1 MQIIFIVPS
10 ISDSHY
16 RNRIIEFIDKGYTVN
31 VYGFERKNSNKK
43 PNLPYN
49 ISILGSIADKNYT
62 LANVPVGM
70 GKSNLS
76 ICNYDFK
83 AKNFNVVLATS
94 IKKHINFN
102 SPYSGIS
109 KYKSIFLSLMNI
121 IISSCQNS

>member
-16 RNRIIEFIDKGYTVN
+16 RNRIVEFIDKGYTVN

-62 LANVPVGM
+62 QRIKLY
-70 GKSNLS
+70 
-76 ICNYDFK
+76 I
-83 AKNFNVVLATS
+83 KNFKYFN
-94 IKKHINFN
+94 IKITK
-102 SPYSGIS
+102 
-109 KYKSIFLSLMNI
+109 K
-121 IISSCQNS
+121 ISSLCVYELIFNTLDNR